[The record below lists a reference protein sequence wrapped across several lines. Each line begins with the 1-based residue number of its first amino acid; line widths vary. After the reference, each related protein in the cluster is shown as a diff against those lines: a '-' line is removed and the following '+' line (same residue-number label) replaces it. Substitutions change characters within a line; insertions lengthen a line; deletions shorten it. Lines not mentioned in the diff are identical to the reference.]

1 MQRWCR
7 CGQGWLRRGTT
18 VPVRLF
24 AAISVCGGIALALF
38 ARSVGGLVLG
48 MLSALAS
55 LEMLAAL
62 SRKERSALRWY
73 GLFMMLIAGAAVL
86 LGALVLSGVQQSCA
100 SAYNVDACT
109 NLDEVVGI
117 TLSVGSS
124 SLGILAA
131 ASAWL
136 AFVGWPREPPTP
148 AALLAASE
156 AEPAPADDPPGL
168 SPALRRLAHSGSDFA
183 AALADGKLG

>member
-124 SLGILAA
+124 SLGILEI
-131 ASAWL
+131 
-136 AFVGWPREPPTP
+136 GR
-148 AALLAASE
+148 
-156 AEPAPADDPPGL
+156 
-168 SPALRRLAHSGSDFA
+168 AHV
-183 AALADGKLG
+183 